1 MSLANDLALAWRFA
15 LRELRGGLKGFRIF
29 LACLALGV
37 GVIAAIGSI
46 RASIEAGLAREGAT
60 MLGGDAEMSFTY
72 RFANDAERAWMET
85 IADRVSEVADFRS
98 MAVVGDERALTQVKA
113 VDDLYPLTG
122 VLRLTPDIP
131 LDSALAGSDGLPGG
145 LMERVLADRL
155 GLTPGDSFRLG
166 TQDLRLMALIE
177 TEPDAAASGFT
188 LGPRTIVATQ
198 ALSNSGLLEP
208 GTLYSSKYRL
218 DLPEGANLAA
228 LQTAAE
234 AEFSES
240 GMRWK
245 DARNGAPG
253 ITSFVERLGGFL
265 VLVGLSGLAVGGVGV
280 SAAVRA
286 FLAGKTETIA
296 TLRTLGAER
305 QVIFLTYF
313 LQIGVLALLGIAMG
327 MAIGGFGPVLV
338 GPLIAAQLPFPAIFS
353 VYPSALA
360 EAALYGLL
368 TAFIFAL
375 WPLARAE
382 RIRAAALFRDAFAGG
397 NRLPAPRYLLATA
410 VALALLIGAAALFSG
425 SVELTLWTAGGLG
438 AALVVL
444 MLAAL
449 VLGLLARRGARV
461 ARGRPALRWALAAIG
476 TSRDG
481 AVPAVLA
488 LGLGL
493 TVLAAIGQI
502 DGNMR
507 RAITGTLPDAAPSY
521 FFVDIQR
528 DQMPAFL
535 DRVEGDPAVSRIES
549 APMLRG
555 IVTQINGRPAREVA
569 GDHWVVRGDRGL
581 TYAGAKPAN
590 TQVTAGKW
598 WGEDYSGPPQ
608 ISLAEE
614 EAGELGIAIGDTMTV
629 NVLGRDIT
637 ATVTS
642 FRSVD
647 FSTAGMGFVIA
658 MNESAL
664 AAAPH
669 SFIATV
675 YAEAQAEAQILRDLA
690 REMPN
695 ITAIRVRD
703 AVDRV
708 SDILRQLAAA
718 TSYGAA
724 ATLLTGFLV
733 LLGTAAAGE
742 PARRYEAALLKTLG
756 APRSQILSSFAL
768 RSIILGAG
776 AGMVALLAGIAG
788 AWAVNSYVFETSYS
802 IIWPNALAVVGGGIL
817 TTLLA
822 GLAFALRPLAARP
835 ARILRARD

>member
-1 MSLANDLALAWRFA
+1 MSLTNDLSLAWRFA
-15 LRELRGGLKGFRIF
+15 LRELRSGLKGFRI
-29 LACLALGV
+29 LIACLALGV

-46 RASIEAGLAREGAT
+46 RASIEAGLSREGAT

-72 RFANDAERAWMET
+72 RFANAEERVWMEG
-85 IADRVSEVADFRS
+85 ISDRVSEVVDFRS
-98 MAVVGDERALTQVKA
+98 MAVVGEERALTQVKA
-113 VDDLYPLTG
+113 IDDLYPLTG
-122 VLRLTPDIP
+122 QLRLSPDIP
-131 LDSALAGSDGLPGG
+131 LASALAGSQGLPGG

-155 GLTPGDSFRLG
+155 GLSAGDTFRLG
-166 TQDLRLMALIE
+166 TQDFRLMALIE
-177 TEPDAAASGFT
+177 NEPDAAAAGFT

-198 ALSNSGLLEP
+198 ALATSGLLEP
-208 GTLYSSKYRL
+208 GTLYSSNYRL
-218 DLPEGANLAA
+218 DLPEGANLAQ
-228 LQTAAE
+228 LQGAAE
-234 AEFSES
+234 AEFAES

-253 ITSFVERLGGFL
+253 IASFVERLGGFL

-286 FLAGKTETIA
+286 FLAGKTESIA

-313 LQIGVLALLGIAMG
+313 LQIGVLALVGIVIG
-327 MAIGGFGPVLV
+327 MVIGGFGPVLV

-353 VYPSALA
+353 VYPGALA
-360 EAALYGLL
+360 EAALYGIL

-397 NRLPAPRYLLATA
+397 SLLPAPRYLVATA
-410 VALALLIGAAALFSG
+410 VALALLVGAAALFSG
-425 SVELTLWTAGGLG
+425 SVELTLWTAAGLG
-438 AALVVL
+438 GALVIL

-449 VLGLLARRGARV
+449 ILGLMARRGARI
-461 ARGRPALRWALAAIG
+461 ARGRPSLRWALAAIG

-507 RAITGTLPDAAPSY
+507 RAITGTLPDVAPSY

-528 DQMPAFL
+528 DQMPSFL
-535 DRVEGDPAVSRIES
+535 ERVENDPAVSRIES

-555 IVTQINGRPAREVA
+555 VVTQINGRPAREVA

-590 TQVTAGKW
+590 TQVTAGAW
-598 WGEDYSGPPQ
+598 WDDDYSGPPQ

-614 EAGELGIAIGDTMTV
+614 EAGELGIALGDTMTV

-669 SFIATV
+669 SYIATV
-675 YAEAQAEAQILRDLA
+675 YAEAEAEAQILRDLA
-690 REMPN
+690 QEMPN

-756 APRSQILSSFAL
+756 APRSQILTSFAL